1 MKKIFESFKDHLE
14 HINENTDYTYKE
26 DSGGGKPTM
35 VLKLEPEAWDNVKTL
50 FDKDGRPVDDE
61 VKNLPINDKYK
72 WGLYAQPTKYSD
84 GITRYKI
91 YGVSGDA
98 TFGNAP
104 TYYQKIA
111 KKAFE
116 WFIGKY
122 LK

>member
-35 VLKLEPEAWDNVKTL
+35 VLKLE
-50 FDKDGRPVDDE
+50 PVDDE

-104 TYYQKIA
+104 TYYQQKLRGNKKIA